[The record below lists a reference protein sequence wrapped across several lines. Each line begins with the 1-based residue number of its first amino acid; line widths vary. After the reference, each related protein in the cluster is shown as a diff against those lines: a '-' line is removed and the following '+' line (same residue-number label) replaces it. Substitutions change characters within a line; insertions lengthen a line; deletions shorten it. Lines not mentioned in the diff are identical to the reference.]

1 MSKDSSSGELNEP
14 KINRNLLK
22 LASDM
27 PRVGDGGGLEE
38 GIRLSAFSILPTTG
52 LFCSTEVVI
61 QPFYRSHQC
70 RA

>member
-38 GIRLSAFSILPTTG
+38 AISIQHTTDDWFV
-52 LFCSTEVVI
+52 LLN
-61 QPFYRSHQC
+61 
-70 RA
+70 